1 MNFDTLYYIRD
12 YSGNYYKVD
21 NNDQL
26 VVADSEKN
34 AMIFTY
40 AQANRRLSA
49 GKKMA
54 FYYMEQIQEGDLKNS
69 GSKENQKRLN

>member
-1 MNFDTLYYIRD
+1 MNLDTLYYIRD

-40 AQANRRLSA
+40 AQANRLLSEGQKLA
-49 GKKMA
+49 I
-54 FYYMEQIQEGDLKNS
+54 YLMEQKQDGAV
-69 GSKENQKRLN
+69 